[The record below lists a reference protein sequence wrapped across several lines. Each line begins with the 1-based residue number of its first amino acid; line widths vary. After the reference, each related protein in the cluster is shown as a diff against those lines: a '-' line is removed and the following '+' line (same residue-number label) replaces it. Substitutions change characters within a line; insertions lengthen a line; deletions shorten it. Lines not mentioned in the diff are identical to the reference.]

1 MMTELITKIKSKE
14 DKPEN
19 WLVGEPLPVE
29 QGDCGSVTE
38 EEARNNLGVIEQA
51 TSLVYPKKNYKLNL
65 SPEIAEQY
73 QRDME
78 VLTQEV
84 DQLSIVK
91 DDTEE
96 FVDAAMTT
104 TAAIANEPFRP
115 RNRAERRAAEKATK
129 RQKQKRKKM
138 YIDSIKEASEKL
150 AYINMIE
157 KVRELNEKIKEEG
170 VIENE
175 AND

>member
-1 MMTELITKIKSKE
+1 MNKEITPELTIINQ
-14 DKPEN
+14 D
-19 WLVGEPLPVE
+19 
-29 QGDCGSVTE
+29 E
-38 EEARNNLGVIEQA
+38 EH
-51 TSLVYPKKNYKLNL
+51 
-65 SPEIAEQY
+65 
-73 QRDME
+73 
-78 VLTQEV
+78 
-84 DQLSIVK
+84 
-91 DDTEE
+91 
-96 FVDAAMTT
+96 FVDETISEIEKRT
-104 TAAIANEPFRP
+104 NISYQP
-115 RNRAERRAAEKATK
+115 RNRAARRAAEKATK